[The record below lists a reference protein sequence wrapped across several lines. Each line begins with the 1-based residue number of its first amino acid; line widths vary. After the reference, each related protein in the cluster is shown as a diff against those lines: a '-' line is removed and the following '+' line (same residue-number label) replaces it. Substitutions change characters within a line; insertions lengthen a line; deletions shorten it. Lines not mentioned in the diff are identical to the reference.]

1 MTEIKYATIK
11 RDGLEDEKVY
21 FTDEALREKINTK
34 QQKLIAGRGLKLK
47 GNTLSLSDNISGSS
61 NIKYFT
67 VSGLRSCYSYEGC
80 EIYEGSSYAKLD
92 VEFAYFGNPQLFIEY
107 VNTYSGSDTN
117 YSYLNFVDDVES
129 GFEPNKEKATSAIS
143 ALAETEDDYFCL
155 LPLRVTSG
163 SYTREVIGYRTGSIE
178 ACMFAGWYY
187 DYYGTK
193 QTNSDNKIIARNDLD
208 NIIPIIWKQFAS

>member
-11 RDGLEDEKVY
+11 RDGLEDKKVY
-21 FTDEALREKINTK
+21 FTDEALRGELNTK
-34 QQKLIAGRGLKLK
+34 QKKLTAGRGLKLN
-47 GNTLSLSDNISGSS
+47 GNILSLSDSVSGGS
-61 NIKYFT
+61 NVKYFT

-80 EIYEGSSYAKLD
+80 EMYEGSSYAKLD

-107 VNTYSGSDTN
+107 VNTYSDSGTN
-117 YSYLNFVDDVES
+117 YSYLNFVDGVES
-129 GFEPNKEKATSAIS
+129 GFEPNKQKAISAIS
-143 ALAETEDDYFCL
+143 TLGETEDDYFCL

-163 SYTREVIGYRTGSIE
+163 SYTREVVGYSTGSIE

-187 DYYGTK
+187 DYYGAK
-193 QTNSDNKIIARNDLD
+193 QTNSDNKIIARNDSD

>member
-21 FTDEALREKINTK
+21 FTDEVLREKINTK

-47 GNTLSLSDNISGSS
+47 GNILSLSDNISGNS

-67 VSGLRSCYSYEGC
+67 VRGLKSCYSYE
-80 EIYEGSSYAKLD
+80 ELD
-92 VEFAYFGNPQLFIEY
+92 VEFAYFGNPQLFVEY
-107 VNTYSGSDTN
+107 VRGNGTDYI
-117 YSYLNFVDDVES
+117 YLNFVDGVES

-143 ALAETEDDYFCL
+143 ALGETEDDYFCL

-163 SYTREVIGYRTGSIE
+163 SYTREVVGYSTGSIE
-178 ACMFAGWYY
+178 ACMFARWRY
-187 DYYGTK
+187 DYYGVK
-193 QTNSDNKIIARNDLD
+193 QPNSDGAITASTASSD
-208 NIIPIIWKQFAS
+208 IIPIIWKQFAN

>member
-21 FTDEALREKINTK
+21 FTDEVLREKINTK
-34 QQKLIAGRGLKLK
+34 QQKLIAGRGIKLN
-47 GNTLSLSDNISGSS
+47 GNILSLSDSVSGGS
-61 NIKYFT
+61 NVKYFT
-67 VSGLRSCYSYEGC
+67 VSGLRSCFSYEGC
-80 EIYEGSSYAKLD
+80 EIYEGSGYAKLD

-107 VNTYSGSDTN
+107 VNTYSGNGTN
-117 YSYLNFVDDVES
+117 YSYLNFVDGVGS

-143 ALAETEDDYFCL
+143 ALAKTEDDYFCL
-155 LPLRVTSG
+155 FPLRVTSG
-163 SYTREVIGYRTGSIE
+163 SYTREVIGYSTGSIE

-193 QTNSDNKIIARNDLD
+193 QTNSDNKIIARNDSD

>member
-11 RDGLEDEKVY
+11 RDGLEDKKVY
-21 FTDEALREKINTK
+21 FTDEVLREKINTK
-34 QQKLIAGRGLKLK
+34 QQKLIAGRGIKLN
-47 GNTLSLSDNISGSS
+47 GNILSLSDSVSGGS
-61 NIKYFT
+61 NVKYFT

-107 VNTYSGSDTN
+107 VNTYSGNGTN
-117 YSYLNFVDDVES
+117 YSYLDFVDGVES

-163 SYTREVIGYRTGSIE
+163 SYTREVIGYSTGSIE

-193 QTNSDNKIIARNDLD
+193 QTNSDNKIIARNDSD